1 MSFSRY
7 NLYFPEHRS
16 FWWKKQFLKKA
27 RGHEVHLK
35 CPHGFWPAGVQSWSR
50 WPTCSK
56 MNQHLICPYHDK
68 DDDHHQQQHYQLDCN
83 HHHLLLLIRYHIY
96 LMAWAKVRLASFKS
110 PQPGHDRRAEE
121 KELLSSQ
128 SANPESY
135 ISTMASW
142 RPKWNVSPSPLLQMP
157 CSWLAGLVI
166 SCRGYL
172 MPSYDQL
179 HVEPKARFFLQ
190 EQKYIQDKLTRW
202 TDLIV
207 YLMDL

>member
-16 FWWKKQFLKKA
+16 FWWRKKHFLKKA
-27 RGHEVHLK
+27 RGHEVHLFMVFDQLACRAGADDLPAQK
-35 CPHGFWPAGVQSWSR
+35 WANTFFALIMMKMMIIINNSTINLTAIITIFFSSSDITFIWWPGQKYVWLPLNPLNPDTTDGQKRKNSYRANLQILRATSRLWRVGDQNETCPP
-50 WPTCSK
+50 
-56 MNQHLICPYHDK
+56 
-68 DDDHHQQQHYQLDCN
+68 
-83 HHHLLLLIRYHIY
+83 
-96 LMAWAKVRLASFKS
+96 
-110 PQPGHDRRAEE
+110 
-121 KELLSSQ
+121 
-128 SANPESY
+128 
-135 ISTMASW
+135 
-142 RPKWNVSPSPLLQMP
+142 PSLLQMP

-179 HVEPKARFFLQ
+179 HVEPKARFFLK

-202 TDLIV
+202 TDLLV